1 MTHHAP
7 NGNDEAVLAARRSLY
22 ARVAQACN
30 LEDQADM
37 ITTEIIET
45 GGILNLPPDADPRSC
60 EGDRRH
66 MVELAV
72 HGISVV
78 APSLLQAVETW
89 IDTAGH
95 AITRDARAA

>member
-1 MTHHAP
+1 MRDHAP
-7 NGNDEAVLAARRSLY
+7 DEAVLAARRSLY

-45 GGILNLPPDADPRSC
+45 GGILNLPPDADPRSVD
-60 EGDRRH
+60 GDRSH
-66 MVELAV
+66 MVEMAV
-72 HGISVV
+72 HGITVI
-78 APSLLQAVETW
+78 APSLREAVETW

>member
-1 MTHHAP
+1 MRDHAP
-7 NGNDEAVLAARRSLY
+7 DEAVLAARRSLY
-22 ARVAQACN
+22 ARAAQACN
-30 LEDQADM
+30 FEDAADM

-45 GGILNLPPDADPRSC
+45 GGILNLPPDADPLSV

-66 MVELAV
+66 MMELCVHGLAV
-72 HGISVV
+72 T
-78 APSLLQAVETW
+78 APSLLQAVDEW